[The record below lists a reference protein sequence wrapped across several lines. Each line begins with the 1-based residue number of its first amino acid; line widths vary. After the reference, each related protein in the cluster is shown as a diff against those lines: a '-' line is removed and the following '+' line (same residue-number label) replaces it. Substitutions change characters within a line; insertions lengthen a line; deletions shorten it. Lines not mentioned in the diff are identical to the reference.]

1 MQTFQRKVLLLFASA
16 VLLGVVFIGLIMAN
30 AYEGQETRQQASDS
44 RERLLLLKDMVATL
58 FEAESSQ
65 RAYAASGDPLFK
77 EEHVIVRRELET
89 ILTQLRQQTFPE
101 AISTDQIAQLAD
113 LIELRAQSMD
123 ELVQIRD
130 EEGTAAAAA
139 YIETHKGERLTDRIR
154 TISNNILD
162 TEASVLANRR
172 ATVQRHEQQLF
183 YLLGGGGLLNILL
196 LGWAFIL
203 IRHEQRRAETS
214 VDQLRAYS
222 DEITY
227 INQLSNSLQ
236 SCESQAAAAE
246 VIQHFMQLL
255 FPATRGGFYMMRA
268 SRNLL
273 QLAAR
278 WGDDDDTNPLV
289 DPIEPNDCWAL
300 RLGRLHSLRSTLT
313 DLRCH
318 HAAQH
323 SGHYICVPMMAQGE
337 TVGLLHLRP
346 AADNAIDVM
355 EKRAGILAAHIGSAL
370 ASISLREAL
379 QQQNIRDPLTGLYN
393 RRYLEETVEREH
405 LRAQRDNS
413 GLGVIMVDID
423 HFKQFNDNHGH
434 QAGDLQ
440 LKEFAHYLRRHIRGE
455 DIACRYGGEE
465 FVLLLPGSTLEQAR
479 DRAESLRQGLSSLQL
494 DFHGQSLPTVTAS
507 FGVAAFTNQDQDW
520 ETVLHLADTA
530 LYQAKRAGRDRV
542 VVTDYGDKTSAANPA

>member
-1 MQTFQRKVLLLFASA
+1 MQAFQRKVLLLFASA
-16 VLLGVVFIGLIMAN
+16 VLLGAVFICLVIAI
-30 AYEGQETRQQASDS
+30 AYEGQETRRQASDS
-44 RERLLLLKDMVATL
+44 RERLLLLKDLVATL

-77 EEHVIVRRELET
+77 EEHIIVRRELET
-89 ILTQLRQQTFPE
+89 YLAQLRQLAFPE
-101 AISTDQIAQLAD
+101 EIATGQIAQLAD
-113 LIELRAQSMD
+113 LIELRTEGMD
-123 ELVQIRD
+123 ELVRVRD
-130 EEGTAAAAA
+130 AEGTTAAAAL
-139 YIETHKGERLTDRIR
+139 IGTHKGERLTNKIR
-154 TISNNILD
+154 HISNNILD
-162 TEASVLANRR
+162 TEARVLTSRR
-172 ATVQRHEQQLF
+172 DAVQRHEQQLF
-183 YLLGGGGLLNILL
+183 YLLGVGGVLNILL
-196 LGWAFIL
+196 LGWAFAL

-214 VDQLRAYS
+214 VAQLRAYS

-255 FPATRGGFYMMRA
+255 FPATQGGFYMMRA

-273 QLAAR
+273 QLAAH
-278 WGDDDDTNPLV
+278 WGNDDSSLI

-300 RLGRLHSLRSTLT
+300 RLGRLHSLRSAMT
-313 DLRCH
+313 DLRCS
-318 HAAQH
+318 HAARV

-337 TVGLLHLRP
+337 TVGLLHLQP
-346 AADNAIDVM
+346 AADDASNVM
-355 EKRAGILAAHIGSAL
+355 ENRAAMLASHIGSAL

-405 LRAQRDNS
+405 LRAQRNNS

-423 HFKQFNDNHGH
+423 RFKQFNDNHGH

-465 FVLLLPGSTLEQAR
+465 FILLLPGSTLEQAYG
-479 DRAESLRQGLSSLQL
+479 RAESLRQGLSSLQL
-494 DFHGQSLPTVTAS
+494 DFHGQTLPTVTAS
-507 FGVAAFTNQDQDW
+507 FGVAAFTDEDQDW
-520 ETVLHLADTA
+520 ETVLHLADSA

-542 VVTDYGDKTSAANPA
+542 VVADEEMPASPPA